1 MHRKDRQIDRDYNDS
16 GEYRQADEKCRL
28 QHREKLL
35 DPVVRLVR
43 VVVGDVLEVF
53 LEFTGLL
60 PDGTHIDH
68 RLGDTGTTLETFRE
82 GTSLLD
88 SGFHRLDLFFKEDI
102 VHDPRRRLNRLVE
115 RDTGSQ

>member
-1 MHRKDRQIDRDYNDS
+1 MHRKDRQIDRDYDDS

-60 PDGTHIDH
+60 PGRNTY
-68 RLGDTGTTLETFRE
+68 RSSSGDTGTTLETFRE

-88 SGFHRLDLFFKEDI
+88 SVFHRLDLFFKEDI
-102 VHDPRRRLNRLVE
+102 VHDPRRRLNRLVKC
-115 RDTGSQ
+115 DTGSQ